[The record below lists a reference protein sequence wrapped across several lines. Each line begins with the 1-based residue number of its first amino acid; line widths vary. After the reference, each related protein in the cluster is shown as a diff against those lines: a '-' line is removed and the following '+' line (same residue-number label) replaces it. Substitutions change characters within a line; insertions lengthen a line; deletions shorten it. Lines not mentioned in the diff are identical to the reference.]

1 MSNTKDDFEAFDV
14 GIPAISKHL
23 KNIFNSSELI
33 EDRTIS
39 KMETVQKEGGRLVK
53 KATTLYKHP
62 QKDKQ
67 LCDLT
72 ILQFVIFPDT
82 VRLVSFN

>member
-1 MSNTKDDFEAFDV
+1 LSNTKDDFEAFDV

-23 KNIFNSSELI
+23 KNIFDSGELI
-33 EDRTIS
+33 ENRTIS
-39 KMETVQKEGGRLVK
+39 KMEIVQNEDGRSVK
-53 KATTLYKHP
+53 RATTLYKHL

-67 LCDLT
+67 LSNLI